1 MILFFISYLT
11 EYLYLNSIETYVFRV
26 HLVSSYSI
34 FSSSIF
40 SYFASSDS
48 ILSYLILSYAE
59 GSSISNAVDTV
70 ASTSKAQTIKENVML
85 FEDILEDLQAGYV
98 DPVNPTKLFETAVS
112 AMLKVSTVHEHVHV
126 YMCVFSFQFQY
137 ILWCH
142 LLFIDS
148 DSVFC

>member
-1 MILFFISYLT
+1 
-11 EYLYLNSIETYVFRV
+11 
-26 HLVSSYSI
+26 
-34 FSSSIF
+34 
-40 SYFASSDS
+40 
-48 ILSYLILSYAE
+48 
-59 GSSISNAVDTV
+59 
-70 ASTSKAQTIKENVML
+70 ML